1 MKVPSASVEIA
12 AIECASGNRLEF
24 TAEWETLPIVN
35 HAVDLS
41 GKPDYCFV
49 AVFNRFGRGTKCIA
63 VYKHFGLKAGAMATT
78 ISHDCHN
85 IIVAYRDPADGA
97 AAVNRLRET
106 GGGIVAVKNGAV
118 IGEVCLPVAG
128 LMADVACAEL
138 VDKLDTLSEQLKT
151 IWAEENPS
159 LLKLSLLALTVMP
172 GISMTDTVM
181 VDGGTRTR
189 VPSFR
194 AKENADGIN

>member
-1 MKVPSASVEIA
+1 MGFFDRLKKGLSKSR
-12 AIECASGNRLEF
+12 GNLTER
-24 TAEWETLPIVN
+24 
-35 HAVDLS
+35 VD
-41 GKPDYCFV
+41 
-49 AVFNRFGRGTKCIA
+49 
-63 VYKHFGLKAGAMATT
+63 
-78 ISHDCHN
+78 
-85 IIVAYRDPADGA
+85 
-97 AAVNRLRET
+97 
-106 GGGIVAVKNGAV
+106 
-118 IGEVCLPVAG
+118 
-128 LMADVACAEL
+128 EL